1 MQPLSLAKRRVYFF
15 SLIASFLIAVPLLI
29 FYALG
34 YRIENATTLK
44 VIPTGGLYIAT
55 DTAGAEIFLNNAPVR
70 ETGAFR
76 KAFYIQNLE
85 PGAVNVR
92 VAKSEYHAWEKALD
106 VEAHIV
112 TEATAFMLPIKPVLR
127 PILSRTE
134 TITQSGTTTATTTLP
149 NEEYY
154 SVAALF
160 GIATSSST
168 TTRPVARTN
177 VQTLVP
183 APTARGGSTVFATTT
198 LATTTAT
205 TSIDRRGVTLMATA
219 DGVMALWV
227 RPSEEK
233 PYYFCHLSDCVES
246 IPLETYGLRV
256 QHFDFFPGRGDIAL
270 VSREDG
276 VYATEIDPR
285 GGQNIQPLY
294 PTVGADFR
302 LGARSEL
309 FVRDGE
315 KFFEVIL

>member
-34 YRIENATTLK
+34 YRIENVTTLK
-44 VIPTGGLYIAT
+44 VVPTGGLYIAT

-92 VAKSEYHAWEKALD
+92 VAKSEYHAWEKELD

-134 TITQSGTTTATTTLP
+134 TIIQSGTTTATTTLP

-154 SVAALF
+154 SIAALF
-160 GIATSSST
+160 GIATTSSPSV
-168 TTRPVARTN
+168 RPVARAG

-183 APTARGGSTVFATTT
+183 TTVRGGIATFATTT
-198 LATTTAT
+198 QGTTTAT
-205 TSIDRRGVTLMATA
+205 TSVDRRGVTLMEAD

-233 PYYFCHLSDCVES
+233 PYYFCHLSDCVER
-246 IPLETYGLRV
+246 ITLETYGLKV
-256 QHFDFFPGRGDIAL
+256 HHFDFFPGRGDIAL

-302 LGARSEL
+302 LGTRGEL